1 MVRASCVVRGTM
13 SLDPQTLAL
22 VRIAVATATG
32 DETTLRDRMIAARAV
47 HVPPQWVDELLL
59 QSFLNVGYPLA
70 LVAFGV
76 WRSVAGPVLDS
87 ERGESIAHPEWE
99 RWTKRG
105 VEACAEVYGRTFHKL
120 MLNLRALHPAVEPLV
135 VVDAYGKILGRP
147 GLDSKRHQPPIISA
161 NSAFDKYVM
170 GDRTAMN
177 PSQVHGMELFKGKAR
192 CVLCHNGPNFTDNFR
207 RAATFVDKILK
218 GAKPGDLPIEQP
230 TKFELVINLKT
241 AKALGLT
248 IPQSLLVRA
257 DEVIQ

>member
-1 MVRASCVVRGTM
+1 MEGCRDEMVRTSCVVRRTM

-47 HVPPQWVDELLL
+47 HVLPQWVDELLL

-120 MLNLRALHPAVEPLV
+120 LLNLRALHPAVEPLV

-147 GLDSKRHQPPIISA
+147 GLDAKRRELCTLAAI
-161 NSAFDKYVM
+161 
-170 GDRTAMN
+170 AMQN
-177 PSQVHGMELFKGKAR
+177 TPKQLHAHFRGALNTGSTREEVDE
-192 CVLCHNGPNFTDNFR
+192 VL
-207 RAATFVDKILK
+207 ALIEA
-218 GAKPGDLPIEQP
+218 DLPAERALSVWALWSDVR
-230 TKFELVINLKT
+230 ERNL
-241 AKALGLT
+241 
-248 IPQSLLVRA
+248 
-257 DEVIQ
+257 